1 MFSHGQID
9 VVCKDS
15 KQKKSL
21 KENLVIR
28 TVGYQSLIK
37 DPSAEKC

>member
-1 MFSHGQID
+1 MFSDGQID
-9 VVCKDS
+9 VVCNDC
-15 KQKKSL
+15 KQKKGL

-37 DPSAEKC
+37 DPSAVKC